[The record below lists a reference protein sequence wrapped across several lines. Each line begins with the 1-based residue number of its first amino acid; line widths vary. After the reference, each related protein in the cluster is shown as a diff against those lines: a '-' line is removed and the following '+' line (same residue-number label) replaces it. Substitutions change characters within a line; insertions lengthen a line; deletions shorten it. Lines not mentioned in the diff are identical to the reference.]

1 MFDDDNKGKNFE
13 DEKHCKT
20 MSEVSIMKGSRK
32 SKRALNFTGSKRN
45 IKQSKTEK
53 TNKKVD
59 KLTEGW
65 RQL

>member
-32 SKRALNFTGSKRN
+32 SKRN